1 MFYKN
6 FTYNMRYTDISIWFS
21 DIKLESYKK
30 QEFDGRLLW
39 KDYIDEGVN

>member
-1 MFYKN
+1 M
-6 FTYNMRYTDISIWFS
+6 WFS

-39 KDYIDEGVN
+39 EDYIDEGVINLFKIKKLF